1 MIPALPAL
9 LALALVVPPG
19 APARAQDGV
28 IQAPD
33 AKPAEAKSDAPL
45 SLMFLPAERD
55 DLLKAL
61 AKRPAKGD
69 ISRLSVGTVLLSPKE
84 VEPPSLRRN
93 LYLSAILYGAA
104 QDWAVWING
113 VKMRPGDKAEDFD
126 ITAVTPDHVDFE
138 VPMGRDGRKPFRLF
152 PYQTLIAEKG
162 TVVEGRAR

>member
-1 MIPALPAL
+1 MIRATPAL
-9 LALALVVPPG
+9 LALALIVPPG

-28 IQAPD
+28 IQAPN
-33 AKPAEAKSDAPL
+33 AQAAPKSDAPL
-45 SLMFLPAERD
+45 SLMFLPGERD

-61 AKRPAKGD
+61 AKRPVKGD
-69 ISRLSVGTVLLSPKE
+69 MSRLSVGPVLLSPKE

-93 LYLSAILYGAA
+93 LYLSAILYGTA

-126 ITAVTPDHVDFE
+126 IKAVTPDHVDFE

-162 TVVEGRAR
+162 MVVEGRAR